1 MSSFLKTG
9 NELANEDGGWEKR
22 DVERMKEVWEE
33 EEKEKG
39 EKKKK
44 RG

>member
-9 NELANEDGGWEKR
+9 NELANEDGGGEKR